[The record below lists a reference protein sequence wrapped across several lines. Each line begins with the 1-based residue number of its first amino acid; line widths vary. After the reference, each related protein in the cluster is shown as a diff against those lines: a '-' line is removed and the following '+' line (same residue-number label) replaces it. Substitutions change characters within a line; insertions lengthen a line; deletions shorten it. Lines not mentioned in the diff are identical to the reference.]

1 MLDLPISESQLML
14 VIMAGAG
21 VALVALLIRVLL
33 PRKRKRVETVVEPT
47 PVQPMAFHQTM
58 VAGREYMV
66 TRAFTDFDG
75 QMRPA
80 GERWVFK
87 GYDFLPYDD
96 GLTLFT
102 EPGPGVRLQ
111 WRPET
116 QGAIIDHLGDYLT
129 AV

>member
-1 MLDLPISESQLML
+1 MLDLPITDHELAL
-14 VIMAGAG
+14 
-21 VALVALLIRVLL
+21 VALVAALIALVALVARILL
-33 PRKRKRVETVVEPT
+33 PKKRARVVPL
-47 PVQPMAFHQTM
+47 PDPPPAAPMAFHQTM

-116 QGAIIDHLGDYLT
+116 QGAIIDNLGDYLS